1 MLEIVLNKISKN
13 YGNKKILKN
22 INFEIKT
29 NEKVALIGQ
38 NGCGKT
44 TIFKLILKEE
54 TPTSGNVFINKD
66 SKINITISN
75 GKKINSNIV
84 IIVFLL
90 IISVITS
97 LMINFEDIFLHFCI

>member
-44 TIFKLILKEE
+44 TIFTGKCLTATKVSSLSCSM
-54 TPTSGNVFINKD
+54 TGRPMPTARS
-66 SKINITISN
+66 
-75 GKKINSNIV
+75 
-84 IIVFLL
+84 
-90 IISVITS
+90 TS
-97 LMINFEDIFLHFCI
+97 DTL